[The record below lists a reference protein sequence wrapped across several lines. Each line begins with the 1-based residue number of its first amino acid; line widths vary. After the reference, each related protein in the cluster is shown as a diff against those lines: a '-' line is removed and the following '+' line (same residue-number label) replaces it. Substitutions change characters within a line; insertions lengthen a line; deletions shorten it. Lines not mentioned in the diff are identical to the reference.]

1 LINKC
6 YYGRATREHKAAQIP
21 TSVA

>member
-6 YYGRATREHKAAQIP
+6 YYGRSTREHNTAQIP